1 MVQNIETQTE
11 PQIIYPESD
20 GKPMSD
26 NTLQFSWIVKIKE
39 NLEILFA
46 EADDVFIAGDLL
58 WYPVQGQNKISQAPD
73 ALVVFG
79 RPKGYRGSYLQWKEE
94 NIPPQVVFEVLSPS
108 NTQKEMAKKLEFY
121 QKHGVEEYYLFDPYK
136 IELCGWLRSDESLIV
151 IDEIE
156 NWVSPRLNIR
166 FELKPEDLE
175 IYYPDGKRF
184 LSPVELSK
192 LAEEAEQRA
201 EEAEQRA
208 EEAKQRAETAEARI
222 KMLEERLRE
231 AGIDPEQ

>member
-1 MVQNIETQTE
+1 MFTE
-11 PQIIYPESD
+11 
-20 GKPMSD
+20 
-26 NTLQFSWIVKIKE
+26 
-39 NLEILFA
+39 A
-46 EADDVFIAGDLL
+46 EDVFIAGDLL

-79 RPKGYRGSYLQWKEE
+79 RPKGYRGSYLQWKED

-108 NTQKEMAKKLEFY
+108 NTQKELAKKLEFY

-136 IELCGWLRSDESLIV
+136 IELCGWLRCDENLAV

-156 NWVSPRLNIR
+156 NWVSPRLKIR

-184 LSPVELSK
+184 LSPVELAK
-192 LAEEAEQRA
+192 LAEEAE
-201 EEAEQRA
+201 
-208 EEAKQRAETAEARI
+208 QRAETAEARI

-231 AGIDPEQ
+231 AGIDPEQLPS